1 MARKTTPTF
10 IVELPL
16 SVAQADAREMGVR
29 LELGR
34 QLYNAC
40 LGEGL
45 RRLEHMR
52 EGLTWAPACAMPR
65 MKDRKQQPW
74 AATRRLQPR
83 TPPSIGHTECP

>member
-16 SVAQADAREMGVR
+16 SVARADAREMGVR

-45 RRLEHMR
+45 RRLEGMR
-52 EGLTWAPACAMPR
+52 EGLTWAQACAMPR
-65 MKDRKQQPW
+65 MRDRKPNKER
-74 AATRRLQPR
+74 AAAFARRL
-83 TPPSIGHTECP
+83 